1 MTRWEYFKP
10 CLPFISDYLDSFQ
23 RTSSVLYL
31 GNTNVLIWKCIMGFQ
46 EHINFFHVHGINSCT
61 TMLGFYVDVL
71 VEKILTIML

>member
-1 MTRWEYFKP
+1 
-10 CLPFISDYLDSFQ
+10 
-23 RTSSVLYL
+23 
-31 GNTNVLIWKCIMGFQ
+31 MGFQ